1 MFIQVLRGKLADEA
15 GFRRTIDRWDSEV
28 KQGAIGYLGT
38 TAGVIDGGG
47 FVICARFESEELAM
61 QNSNRPEQGEF
72 FAEASKNFDGEPEF
86 FNVTDV
92 QQWLDGGSDSA
103 GFVQVMIGHSPDRDA
118 LQAVAASDAETLRAE
133 RPEVIGGLSGNF
145 GSDGFVNIA
154 YFTSEAEARKGES
167 SEPSEQGREMRD
179 EFQRLMGDV
188 EFLDI
193 HEPILLSN

>member
-38 TAGVIDGGG
+38 TAGVLDGGR